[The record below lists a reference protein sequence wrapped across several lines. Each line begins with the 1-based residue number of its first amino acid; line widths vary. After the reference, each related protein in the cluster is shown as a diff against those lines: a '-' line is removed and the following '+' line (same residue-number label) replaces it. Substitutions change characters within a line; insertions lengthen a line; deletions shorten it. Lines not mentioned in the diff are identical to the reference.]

1 MSLVNDALKRA
12 KEAQKEN
19 PPPTPPLELR
29 PVQPAQEGRPASPM
43 LFVGAVLGLVVMVG
57 LGGLLLWGVTQ
68 QRNQSLQVEAKPA
81 PVETPVKVEPP
92 PASTPEEAM
101 TNTLPAA
108 VVEPPLPEFKL
119 QGIFFNPRSPSAVV
133 NGRTVYVGDR
143 VEGFRIH
150 LITPTAV
157 TLGNATHTNVLS
169 LSQ

>member
-19 PPPTPPLELR
+19 PPPTPPLEFR
-29 PVQPAQEGRPASPM
+29 PVQPAQEGRPNSPV
-43 LFVGAVLGLVVMVG
+43 FFIGAVLGLVVMVG

-68 QRNQSLQVEAKPA
+68 QRNQSLQVEAKGA

-108 VVEPPLPEFKL
+108 VVEPPMPEFKL
-119 QGIFFNPRSPSAVV
+119 QGIFYNPRSPSAVV
-133 NGRTVYVGDR
+133 NGRTVYVGDK
-143 VEGFRIH
+143 VEGFQVYV
-150 LITPTAV
+150 ITPAKV
-157 TLGNATHTNVLS
+157 TLGNATRTNVLS